1 MDPVTLVVVP
11 GFLGGLIVALVL
23 FRMQA
28 PQSAVDPLTRQW
40 LSSDVINIAHIHV
53 AGVGGLGLV
62 AMAATVAWFVPRI
75 RQTVGVGVA
84 LGFIMAAILIYRRR
98 KSGGG
103 R

>member
-1 MDPVTLVVVP
+1 MDPVMLVVIP
-11 GFLGGLIVALVL
+11 GFLGGLVIALVL

-28 PQSAVDPLTRQW
+28 
-40 LSSDVINIAHIHV
+40 SSTTVTQLGEHPVSSGFINIAHIQV

-62 AMAATVAWFVPRI
+62 AMAVIVAWFVPRI
-75 RQTVGVGVA
+75 RQTVGIGVA
-84 LGFIMAAILIYRRR
+84 LGIVMAAVLIYRRR